1 MKQYNYYV
9 NKCLPT
15 VAKSKNE
22 KGSFNKQSNT
32 KNRKDVSRNLN
43 QSPNNLYQE
52 ALTNISGMKDR
63 YYTGKTIL
71 IKNIVIQKC

>member
-43 QSPNNLYQE
+43 
-52 ALTNISGMKDR
+52 
-63 YYTGKTIL
+63 
-71 IKNIVIQKC
+71 